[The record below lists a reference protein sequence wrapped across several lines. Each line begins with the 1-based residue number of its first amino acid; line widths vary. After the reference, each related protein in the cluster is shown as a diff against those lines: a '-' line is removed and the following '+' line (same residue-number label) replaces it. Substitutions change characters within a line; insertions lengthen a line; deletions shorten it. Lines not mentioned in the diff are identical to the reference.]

1 MLSNDIPSAGSCF
14 LSSNQMTKQATADA
28 AWMSPPLIG
37 STSGLPAGILNV
49 VVGGASEAEFK
60 AQDVVQRRARRS
72 MMTLKELADALA
84 NIDEE
89 AFASLL
95 LEFELNHDDGP
106 KQVKMMI
113 IDALRFSDQHG
124 LRASRPPLDEAD

>member
-1 MLSNDIPSAGSCF
+1 LTDWRGPTR
-14 LSSNQMTKQATADA
+14 Q
-28 AWMSPPLIG
+28 PVIG
-37 STSGLPAGILNV
+37 RRL
-49 VVGGASEAEFK
+49 GGAGEAAPE
-60 AQDVVQRRARRS
+60 AQDVVQQRKERS
-72 MMTLKELADALA
+72 MMTLKELADALE

-95 LEFELNHDDGP
+95 LEYELNHDDGP

-124 LRASRPPLDEAD
+124 MRAACLPLDDAD

>member
-1 MLSNDIPSAGSCF
+1 MQKPDHTVPI
-14 LSSNQMTKQATADA
+14 
-28 AWMSPPLIG
+28 WMSPPPIG
-37 STSGLPAGILNV
+37 STGGPPAGILNV
-49 VVGGASEAEFK
+49 VVGGGSVARK

-72 MMTLKELADALA
+72 MMTLKELADALE

>member
-1 MLSNDIPSAGSCF
+1 MA
-14 LSSNQMTKQATADA
+14 
-28 AWMSPPLIG
+28 

-49 VVGGASEAEFK
+49 VVGGASEA
-60 AQDVVQRRARRS
+60 DVVQRRARRS
-72 MMTLKELADALA
+72 MMTLKELADALE

>member
-1 MLSNDIPSAGSCF
+1 
-14 LSSNQMTKQATADA
+14 
-28 AWMSPPLIG
+28 
-37 STSGLPAGILNV
+37 
-49 VVGGASEAEFK
+49 
-60 AQDVVQRRARRS
+60 
-72 MMTLKELADALA
+72 MMTLKDLADALE

-95 LEFELNHDDGP
+95 LEYELNHDDGP

-124 LRASRPPLDEAD
+124 LHASRPPLDEAD

>member
-1 MLSNDIPSAGSCF
+1 LGVDI
-14 LSSNQMTKQATADA
+14 LD
-28 AWMSPPLIG
+28 
-37 STSGLPAGILNV
+37 V
-49 VVGGASEAEFK
+49 VVGDTSDAAFK
-60 AQDVVQRRARRS
+60 AQDVVQWQVRRS
-72 MMTLKELADALA
+72 RMTLKELADALE

-95 LEFELNHDDGP
+95 LEYELSHDDGP

>member
-1 MLSNDIPSAGSCF
+1 LFSSA
-14 LSSNQMTKQATADA
+14 LT
-28 AWMSPPLIG
+28 G
-37 STSGLPAGILNV
+37 STIGLPAVILAAVAGCAGEAVFEAQQV
-49 VVGGASEAEFK
+49 VR
-60 AQDVVQRRARRS
+60 RRARRN
-72 MMTLKELADALA
+72 MMTPKELADALE

-106 KQVKMMI
+106 RQVKTMI

-124 LRASRPPLDEAD
+124 MRAPAPPLDEAD